1 MENSVIKE
9 ENDYECKR
17 INTNHLIALCEIGED
32 YKSFCEDLE
41 KLIKSNYNKNLVQD
55 IYRVM
60 SGHFSIH
67 AGKYRSFI
75 EKHKKTIEILNKY
88 NCLSNLTVLSYDI
101 NGNRRKDLSEDYFYQ
116 YIQNNKQNVETIK
129 NVALKLK
136 KLGFDSID
144 FNENLDFTKQ
154 EFEVDCSYRGGYFAS
169 SGASF
174 SFLENIDIIPTYL
187 QNPIKYKTT
196 GSCYCMNL
204 EYLGFGYYDGI
215 DKYNRNIKLNSLIF
229 DPSKLPDEISVGTTV
244 GVIQK
249 LLEKK
254 KEQYK
259 DLKDSVDLSIS
270 LADLE
275 DQFENLKKVLEGIDK
290 VKYNEELSKLLNQ
303 MKDILTKL
311 QLLGVNLE
319 KQVIDSHQSI
329 SNETMENEKKLYLE
343 RRYWSNIDID

>member
-1 MENSVIKE
+1 MDNSVIDR
-9 ENDYECKR
+9 ENDDECKR
-17 INTNHLIALCEIGED
+17 IYTNHLIALCEIGDD

-41 KLIKSNYNKNLVQD
+41 KLTKTKFNLNLVQD

-60 SGHFSIH
+60 EGRFSIF
-67 AGKYRSFI
+67 AGKYKSFI

-88 NCLSNLTVLSYDI
+88 HCLSNFTVLSYDI
-101 NGNRRKDLSEDYFYQ
+101 KGNKMKGLTEDYFYQ
-116 YIQNNKQNVETIK
+116 YLQRNKNNIETIRA
-129 NVALKLK
+129 VALKLQQ
-136 KLGFDSID
+136 LGFDSIC
-144 FNENLDFTKQ
+144 FNEKLDFTKREYELLYSCRSNFQ
-154 EFEVDCSYRGGYFAS
+154 
-169 SGASF
+169 
-174 SFLENIDIIPTYL
+174 FLENIEVEPTYL
-187 QNPIKYKTT
+187 QNPTKYKTT
-196 GSCYCMNL
+196 GSCYCMDL
-204 EYLGFGYYDGI
+204 HYSGLGTKDGI
-215 DKYNRNIKLNSLIF
+215 DKHFRTIELNSLTF
-229 DPSKLPDEISVGTTV
+229 DPSRLPDEITVGTTI

-270 LADLE
+270 IADLE

-311 QLLGVNLE
+311 QLLGINLE
-319 KQVIDSHQSI
+319 KQVVDSHQSI